1 MWNMFIS
8 RSLMSISDS
17 LFWVTII
24 FALGITIY
32 LVSRGLLGYLLEEV
46 AEETEEGVFLPLARK
61 RKTPRWKEVLK
72 SQGVKVLH
80 WVRRKK

>member
-61 RKTPRWKEVLK
+61 RKTSRWKEVLK